1 MAEQISSENT
11 KKLLLE
17 GAKETP
23 QIKTVRRRQVA
34 DVVVENS
41 TEKRYLWTARAFA
54 IIFAVS
60 LCCNFILVYA
70 IFTVI
75 PLYRVEPYLFSFVN
89 KDEQVYKVEPVRN
102 ILDHKQLTE
111 IFIREYILLRNTFI
125 NDIDEMQ
132 KRWGPGSVLQEM
144 SSPAVYDE
152 FRKKTANRALE
163 LIRNYNLTRNIK
175 ISTVN
180 EIAGAEGDAE
190 RGVWWQVEFRLE
202 DMTPDA
208 EIPQVETWNAHV
220 RIKYNSKT
228 VKFSERLKN
237 PLGFTVEEYL
247 QKERKLN

>member
-23 QIKTVRRRQVA
+23 QPRTVRRRQVA

-60 LCCNFILVYA
+60 LCCNLILVYA
-70 IFTVI
+70 IFTII
-75 PLYRVEPYLFSFVN
+75 PLYRIEPYLFSFVN

-102 ILDHKQLTE
+102 IYDHKQLTE
-111 IFIREYILLRNTFI
+111 IFIREYILLRNTFVS
-125 NDIDEMQ
+125 DIDEMQ
-132 KRWGPGSVLQEM
+132 KRWGPGSTLQEM
-144 SSPAVYDE
+144 SSPSVYDE
-152 FRKKTANRALE
+152 FRKGFANRALE
-163 LIRNYNLTRNIK
+163 QIRNYNLTRNIK

-180 EIAGAEGDAE
+180 EIAGAKGEI
-190 RGVWWQVEFRLE
+190 WWQVEFRLE

-208 EIPQVETWNAHV
+208 EIPTVQSWNAYV
-220 RIKYNSKT
+220 QIVYRPKT

-237 PLGFTVEEYL
+237 PLGFTVVKYRLE
-247 QKERKLN
+247 ERKLN